1 MLRILDMNP
10 PGAQDRTQ
18 ALFHALFSLVAK
30 VKPEVSPKQVHRL
43 RTTIRRIESLLTFV
57 SPDLSRR
64 QKVALEELGS
74 LRKRAGK
81 VRDLDVQIGLLREIA
96 NGSTAGDRHALE
108 QELKYKRERQAKR
121 LASEARELKGSR
133 SSSHLMRLGG
143 DLSAADIRVNGPIDA
158 AEARLSG
165 LRSGFD
171 PTAKLKTRR
180 LHALRIELKL
190 VRYLAEADAESPR
203 REALLESLKS
213 IQDAMG
219 TWHDWEQ
226 LRQTAAKYFR
236 DRNSCPLVQEIRALY
251 DAKRSAAVSAVTHFL
266 AETEQAG
273 KRKSP
278 RSASAPVSLAQ
289 RAG

>member
-1 MLRILDMNP
+1 MNS
-10 PGAQDRTQ
+10 PGTQDRTQ
-18 ALFHALFSLVAK
+18 TLFHSLIGLLSK
-30 VKPEVSPKQVHRL
+30 VKPDVTPKQVHRL

-57 SPDLSRR
+57 NPDLSRR
-64 QKVALEELGS
+64 QEVALAELGS

-81 VRDLDVQIGLLREIA
+81 VRDLDVQIGLLQEIA

-108 QELKYKRERQAKR
+108 QELKDKRQRQAKR
-121 LASEARELKGSR
+121 LASEARELKASR
-133 SSSHLMRLGG
+133 SSSHLLRLS
-143 DLSAADIRVNGPIDA
+143 DTLSAAEIPANGPLER
-158 AEARLSG
+158 AEARLAE

-203 REALLESLKS
+203 RETLLETLKS

-226 LRQTAAKYFR
+226 LKQTAAKYFR
-236 DRNSCPLVQEIRALY
+236 DRSSCPLLQEIRALY

-266 AETEQAG
+266 AGAEQAG

-278 RSASAPVSLAQ
+278 KSASAPASVAQ